1 MNIQSLVSRTNIGAM
16 LKKAKSCPEGCF
28 IEVGVYKG
36 GTASHLTKLA
46 EEQNREIYLYD
57 TFEGIPYKYDIDICK
72 VGQFGD
78 TSFEKVRDALPYAKV
93 FKGIFPDS
101 AVEMP
106 KIAFAH
112 LDCDQYKSII
122 DSVNY
127 ITPMMVKGGVIW
139 FDDAPCLKGAAKAVN
154 ELYGDT
160 WQLDKSGKTF
170 VVIE

>member
-1 MNIQSLVSRTNIGAM
+1 
-16 LKKAKSCPEGCF
+16 
-28 IEVGVYKG
+28 
-36 GTASHLTKLA
+36 
-46 EEQNREIYLYD
+46 
-57 TFEGIPYKYDIDICK
+57 
-72 VGQFGD
+72 
-78 TSFEKVRDALPYAKV
+78 
-93 FKGIFPDS
+93 
-101 AVEMP
+101 MP

-160 WQLDKSGKTF
+160 WQLDKSGKAF